1 MPEPE
6 NTTENTEVVEEDSS
20 ATDELG
26 EAGKK
31 ALAEER
37 KARRALEKQL
47 KEATDAAKA
56 AQGQIQQFEDRDKT
70 EAQKT
75 AERIAELEKLLADKD
90 SELSRKDQDI
100 LRRDIAKDKG
110 VPVNLVTGSSR
121 EEMETAAE
129 RCSRVARR
137 QSREEA
143 GWCAQIWRIRGH
155 QHRSE
160 KASSGS
166 PSGSEPSI
174 TRQPRLPNVVVGSR
188 P

>member
-20 ATDELG
+20 ATGELG

-70 EAQKT
+70 ESQKK

-90 SELSRKDQDI
+90 TELSRKDQDI

-110 VPVNLVTGSSR
+110 VPVNLVTGSTQ
-121 EEMETAAE
+121 EEMETAANAALE
-129 RCSRVARR
+129 WRGDKVEKKPVGALRSGASAANTTDPKQQAAAALRGLNRR
-137 QSREEA
+137 
-143 GWCAQIWRIRGH
+143 
-155 QHRSE
+155 
-160 KASSGS
+160 
-166 PSGSEPSI
+166 
-174 TRQPRLPNVVVGSR
+174 
-188 P
+188 